1 MVKHDFHSSIRVNIH
16 CIVDLIPLVY
26 VNNLLHVFN
35 KVLQHFVRYTP
46 VNAFLQIEI
55 CELKKKISVR
65 HLSVLRSHSFFSSSP
80 QRPMT
85 SDFKGFLSQIL
96 SISIFNYLNS

>member
-16 CIVDLIPLVY
+16 CIVDLIPLKY

-46 VNAFLQIEI
+46 VNVFLQIEI
-55 CELKKKISVR
+55 CEFLK
-65 HLSVLRSHSFFSSSP
+65 
-80 QRPMT
+80 
-85 SDFKGFLSQIL
+85 
-96 SISIFNYLNS
+96 NN